1 MTLRYSPAKILADPS
16 LRRRAMA
23 ALWRRL
29 GFDGR
34 VSYAQAG
41 EDLILALIF
50 ESLGVAHPVYLDIGA
65 NHPRRFSNTYLFYR
79 WGGRGVLVEPDPGLV
94 PRLRRARP
102 RDLTLGVGIAPQPG
116 QLEFF
121 RMSEPV
127 LNTFS
132 REEAESLASQGHRI
146 VARVTVPV
154 ITIGEALAHC
164 LRTPDLISL
173 DIEGMDEAVLAS
185 LDFVRYR
192 PLVLCIET
200 ITYSTTGEGRK
211 LSGILELM
219 RENGYMNFADTHIN
233 TIFVDEQRWRRR

>member
-1 MTLRYSPAKILADPS
+1 MTMRHSPVRVLVDPS
-16 LRRRAMA
+16 LRRRALA
-23 ALWRRL
+23 ALWRRF

-34 VSYAQAG
+34 VSYSQAG

-50 ESLGVAHPVYLDIGA
+50 ESLGVDHPLYLDIGA

-79 WGGRGVLVEPDPGLV
+79 WGGRGVLVEPDPGLL

-102 RDLTLGVGIAPQPG
+102 HDLTLGVGIAPQPG
-116 QLEFF
+116 ELEFF
-121 RMSEPV
+121 RMSEPA

-132 REEAESLASQGHRI
+132 REEAESLVSQGHRI
-146 VARVTVPV
+146 VAKVVVPV

-164 LRTPDLISL
+164 PRTPDLISL

-185 LDFVRYR
+185 LDFSRHR
-192 PLVLCIET
+192 PLALCVET
-200 ITYSTTGEGRK
+200 ITYSATGDGRK

-219 RENGYMNFADTHIN
+219 RGHGYMNFADTHIN
-233 TIFVDEQRWRRR
+233 TIFVDEQCWRHR